1 MTNFNFSDKD
11 LGSFKFKIDNSTFV
25 PTHTSNLII
34 KSALKIIKNE
44 DMSILDLGCGCGV
57 VAIIISR
64 LAKANLNLF
73 ASDISDS
80 VEDVVNEN
88 SLTHSVS
95 INVRKSDIFDA
106 WDDHKFDLI
115 INDISGVAQ
124 DIAKISPWFKN
135 ISCEAGK
142 GGDLL
147 VNKVI
152 SESAEYLND
161 NGKLIFPIISFSNK
175 ESILNKARSRFNN
188 VELIMKQDW
197 PVPNEM
203 LESKILLEELKKDGY
218 IDYKFS
224 FGKLIGYT
232 EVYCAY

>member
-11 LGSFKFKIDNSTFV
+11 LGNFEFKIDNNTFV

-57 VAIIISR
+57 VAIIISK
-64 LAKANLNLF
+64 LTKANLNLF
-73 ASDISDS
+73 ASDISDT
-80 VEDVVNEN
+80 VEGVVNEN
-88 SLTHSVS
+88 SLTHGIS
-95 INVRKSDIFDA
+95 INVRKSDIFNA
-106 WDDHKFDLI
+106 WSGHKFDLI
-115 INDISGVAQ
+115 INDISGVASE
-124 DIAKISPWFKN
+124 IAKISPWFKN

-142 GGDLL
+142 DGDLL

-152 SESAEYLND
+152 SDSAEYLND

-175 ESILNKARSRFNN
+175 ESILNMARSKFNN
-188 VELIMKQDW
+188 VELMMKQDW
-197 PVPNEM
+197 PAPNEM
-203 LESKILLEELKKDGY
+203 LKSEVLLKKLKKDGC

>member
-1 MTNFNFSDKD
+1 MWLWRSNHY
-11 LGSFKFKIDNSTFV
+11 FK
-25 PTHTSNLII
+25 TS
-34 KSALKIIKNE
+34 KSKSK
-44 DMSILDLGCGCGV
+44 
-57 VAIIISR
+57 
-64 LAKANLNLF
+64 LF

-175 ESILNKARSRFNN
+175 ESILNKARSKFNN

-197 PVPNEM
+197 PVPNEI
-203 LESKILLEELKKDGY
+203 LKAVLLEELKKDGY

-224 FGKLIGYT
+224 LQIDWLH
-232 EVYCAY
+232 

>member
-1 MTNFNFSDKD
+1 M
-11 LGSFKFKIDNSTFV
+11 

-44 DMSILDLGCGCGV
+44 DMSILDLGV
-57 VAIIISR
+57 VVIVAIIISR

-95 INVRKSDIFDA
+95 INVEKVYFDA

-142 GGDLL
+142 GG
-147 VNKVI
+147 I
-152 SESAEYLND
+152 T
-161 NGKLIFPIISFSNK
+161 GK
-175 ESILNKARSRFNN
+175 
-188 VELIMKQDW
+188 
-197 PVPNEM
+197 
-203 LESKILLEELKKDGY
+203 
-218 IDYKFS
+218 
-224 FGKLIGYT
+224 
-232 EVYCAY
+232 